1 MASFMI
7 SAEPQLR
14 HNSFNAKTV
23 DASISLADVTC
34 SNRIGFRGQQA
45 ATFLQAQG
53 LEVPSQANRALVMNN
68 GLIILRLSQ
77 TEFWLLD
84 IDNQH
89 SQLMIKLE
97 TLADMTKQ
105 VTRLYTQHSQAM
117 FIINGDDCPQMFA
130 KVCAVNLHLDAFESG
145 AIAQTSVARVSSVV
159 VNVSEKAQ
167 PTCFIILSDI
177 SSAHYLWQALEDAAT
192 EFQSKS
198 IGS

>member
-14 HNSFNAKTV
+14 HNSFNAKTI
-23 DASISLADVTC
+23 DAAITLVDVTC
-34 SNRIGFRGQQA
+34 SNRIGFRGQQV

-53 LEVPSQANRALVMNN
+53 LDIPQQPNRAVVMNN
-68 GLIILRLSQ
+68 GLIILSLSQ

-89 SQLMIKLE
+89 RQLMIELE
-97 TLADMTKQ
+97 TLADITKQ

-130 KVCAVNLHLDAFESG
+130 KVCAVNLHPDAFESG
-145 AIAQTSVARVSSVV
+145 VIAQTSVARVSSVV
-159 VNVSEKAQ
+159 VNVTHNEQ
-167 PTCFIILSDI
+167 PTRFIILSDI
-177 SSAHYLWQALEDAAT
+177 SSAQYLWQAIEDAAA
-192 EFQSKS
+192 EFQL
-198 IGS
+198 